1 MVKTDIRVL
10 YEMEPGKS
18 SSFIR
23 SLRLESVSS
32 PPGGELT
39 VDEEDEMLFIEMK
52 SSDLST
58 CRAMLNSYMG
68 LLSAAE
74 KALRI

>member
-1 MVKTDIRVL
+1 MVKAVIKVL
-10 YEMEPGKS
+10 YKMETDASG
-18 SSFIR
+18 SFLGP
-23 SLRLESVSS
+23 LRIESMSS
-32 PPGGELT
+32 PPGGELN
-39 VDEEDEMLFIEMK
+39 VKEQGEILSLEMK

-74 KALRI
+74 KAERI